1 MDDVLKLIYANFLL
15 TTQAKL
21 GRGYPDW
28 TGFVYDLVKDNYD
41 IKDKL
46 FNFIDQYA
54 ANPNDP
60 RIWRIKLLVHQWA
73 PSEDL

>member
-41 IKDKL
+41 IKDGRQVRICNGPSNL
-46 FNFIDQYA
+46 FAIS
-54 ANPNDP
+54 
-60 RIWRIKLLVHQWA
+60 LLSYCAKQA
-73 PSEDL
+73 R